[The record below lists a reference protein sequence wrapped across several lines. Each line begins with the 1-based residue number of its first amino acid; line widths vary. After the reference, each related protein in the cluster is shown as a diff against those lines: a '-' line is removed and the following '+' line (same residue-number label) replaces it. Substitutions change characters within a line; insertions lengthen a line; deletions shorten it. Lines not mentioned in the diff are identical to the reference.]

1 MYVQAS
7 IPINNTRKVLKIKE
21 NFPNLQAKKIKNIQK
36 IINNNGKIKLRLHMT
51 TKELLRKYII
61 VPISN
66 NNKNG
71 FMFDSSTHIENI
83 NSTLKNIKLKVKANF
98 IQAKQVG
105 IIIVTNKITASLD
118 LQTIEQYIK
127 SANQIEAENDEVSY
141 LSQSKSYLKI
151 ISIPYLLE
159 NANTLIML
167 DMIETIIKNNYIF
180 NNIAIALKPRV
191 IKILSRSDMAI
202 I

>member
-1 MYVQAS
+1 LYVQAS